1 MRPADNPFR
10 SERIDALDY
19 RLRGESWES
28 ALARLE
34 SVGHRA
40 AVVGPRGH
48 GKTTLLDALARR
60 LCERGHDVVRAR
72 LNGRAPFRASEA
84 RGRTFLLDGTETLG
98 FWRRRRLMAHL
109 SSARGL
115 IVSLHAPG
123 WLPTWIRCET
133 DPELLAEL
141 CAELAPGATDPDA
154 MKELWQ
160 RHGGNVR
167 SCLLDLYARFAGDS
181 SS

>member
-28 ALARLE
+28 ALARLASLE
-34 SVGHRA
+34 HRA

-60 LCERGHDVVRAR
+60 LAERGHEVVRTR
-72 LNGRAPFRASEA
+72 IEGRAPFRADDA

-98 FWRRRRLMAHL
+98 FWRRRQLRAQLT
-109 SSARGL
+109 SARGL

-133 DPELLAEL
+133 DPALLAEL
-141 CAELAPGATDPDA
+141 CTELAPGAIDPDIVS
-154 MKELWQ
+154 ELWQ
-160 RHGGNVR
+160 RHGGNLR
-167 SCLLDLYARFAGDS
+167 SCLLELYARCADD
-181 SS
+181 